1 MKSKKVIDVIA
12 IALALLFIYAA
23 VEKLVNFG
31 TFRSQL
37 DRSPLVGS
45 FSAAAVWLLPILQV
59 FTSVL
64 LIRQA
69 TRLAGLFCAFFLI
82 AGFTVYFVAMINTGD
97 NQPCSCGELWQGLS
111 VEWHIIFNLAGV
123 LLAGIAII
131 LSGRLGKQPQP
142 SNL

>member
-1 MKSKKVIDVIA
+1 MKSKKIIDVIA

-23 VEKLVNFG
+23 VEKLINIG
-31 TFRSQL
+31 TFRTQL
-37 DRSPLVGS
+37 DKSPLVGS
-45 FSAAAVWLLPILQV
+45 FSGAAVWLLPVLEV
-59 FTSVL
+59 LTSIL

-82 AGFTVYFVAMINTGD
+82 AAFTVYLVAMINTGD
-97 NQPCSCGELWQGLS
+97 NQPCGCGELWNGLS

-131 LSGRLGKQPQP
+131 LSGRLGKQPQT